1 VKRALVVDGEPPIR
15 ELLQEVLKSEGMA
28 EVTLASGSQAAEF
41 AHAQKFDV
49 VFVDSSSPV
58 SDGIELTR
66 KIRRSGYNH
75 KTPIVMISSPK
86 YMGFLTEGFEAGV
99 SFLVYKPI
107 DRTRLLRLVRVTQGA
122 IDNEIRRFRRV
133 PVEVRAAVRCGD
145 VEVDASTIDLSLN
158 GALLRARR
166 VFPPGSAIKVSLFLG
181 QDSPVIGDGSV
192 MRTVGEN
199 QMGIQ
204 LDGLPIEESSRL
216 QDFLLHQLHPAILAN
231 GVYAGTGSAGPS
243 GTFQAS

>member
-1 VKRALVVDGEPPIR
+1 MKSALLVDGEPPIR
-15 ELLQEVLKSEGMA
+15 ELLQDVLKSAGMEA
-28 EVTLASGSQAAEF
+28 VTLASGSEAEEF
-41 AHAQKFDV
+41 ARARKFDV
-49 VFVDSSSPV
+49 VFVDSSAPL

-86 YMGFLTEGFEAGV
+86 YMGFLTEGFDAGV

-133 PVEVRAAVRCGD
+133 PVEVRASVRCGID
-145 VEVDASTIDLSLN
+145 EVDASTIDLSLN
-158 GALLRARR
+158 GALLRAGRI
-166 VFPPGSAIKVSLFLG
+166 FPSGSAVKLSLFLG
-181 QDSPVIGDGSV
+181 QKSPVTGEGSV
-192 MRTVGEN
+192 MRTVGDN

-216 QDFLLHQLHPAILAN
+216 QDFLLHQLHA
-231 GVYAGTGSAGPS
+231 
-243 GTFQAS
+243 

>member
-1 VKRALVVDGEPPIR
+1 MKSALVIDGEPPIR
-15 ELLQEVLKSEGMA
+15 ELLQEVLKSEGME

-86 YMGFLTEGFEAGV
+86 YMGFLTEGFDAGV

-133 PVEVRAAVRCGD
+133 PVEVKAAVRCGD

-166 VFPPGSAIKVSLFLG
+166 IFPRGSTVKVSLFLG
-181 QDSPVIGDGSV
+181 QNSPVIGEGSV

-204 LDGLPIEESSRL
+204 LDSLPIQESSRL
-216 QDFLLHQLHPAILAN
+216 QDFLLRQLHPA
-231 GVYAGTGSAGPS
+231 
-243 GTFQAS
+243 